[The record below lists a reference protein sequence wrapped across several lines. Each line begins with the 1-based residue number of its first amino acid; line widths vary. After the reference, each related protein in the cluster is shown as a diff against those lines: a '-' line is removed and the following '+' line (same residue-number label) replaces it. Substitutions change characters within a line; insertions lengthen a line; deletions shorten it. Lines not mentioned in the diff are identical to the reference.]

1 MSRVYVCMAPGL
13 EEVECLAVVDMLKR
27 GGVETELVSMGGDLM
42 VTGSHNIT
50 IKADSM
56 WSKEACDRCD
66 AIFLPGGMPGTKH
79 LAGHEELGEMIRKF
93 MAEGKLLAAICAAP
107 SVLGKYHCLEGKKA
121 TCYPGWEKELLG
133 AEHVQDGVVRDGHVI
148 TGRGVGFAIDEGLE
162 IVKVLAGEETAA
174 RVKAEIQH
182 PQA

>member
-79 LAGHEELGEMIRKF
+79 LADHEGLGRVIREF
-93 MAEGKLLAAICAAP
+93 DREGKVLAAICAAP
-107 SVLGKYHCLEGKKA
+107 SVLGKYGCLDGRRA
-121 TCYPGWEKELLG
+121 TCYPGFEDQLG
-133 AEHVQDGVVRDGHVI
+133 KAVHTSDGVVCDGHVV
-148 TGRGVGFAIDEGLE
+148 TGRGVGFAVD
-162 IVKVLAGEETAA
+162 
-174 RVKAEIQH
+174 
-182 PQA
+182 